1 MMIYTSEEIAE
12 ILRKHALW
20 LAREGGGERADFI
33 VAEIEPIPIQEV
45 SG

>member
-20 LAREGGGERADFI
+20 LAQEGGGEHADF
-33 VAEIEPIPIQEV
+33 
-45 SG
+45 SGVDLRGVDLSPG